1 MQRPASLLR
10 ACLVLAAALVAPF
23 PCVAG
28 YGYWIG
34 GTSGILAALVA
45 LGICL
50 FAGTLALVVTAV
62 SQRMNQGV
70 QGVFGAMLVR
80 MSVPLVALFMLPKIG
95 GPLNAAGVMGMLMA
109 YYLFTLAVETWLS
122 LWFVPASKISGAKS
136 PAAKVA

>member
-23 PCVAG
+23 PCFAG
-28 YGYWIG
+28 YGYWISG
-34 GTSGILAALVA
+34 SSGILAALVA
-45 LGICL
+45 FGICL
-50 FAGTLALVVTAV
+50 FAGISALVVTAV
-62 SQRMNQGV
+62 SQRMSQGV

-95 GPLNAAGVMGMLMA
+95 GPLNGAGVTGMLMA
-109 YYLFTLAVETWLS
+109 YYLITLAVETWLS
-122 LWFVPASKISGAKS
+122 LRFVPASKNSGVKS